1 MLKSDQIRYG
11 VSQVNLDFKT
21 ERVFAIAFLGKK
33 FVFHLEISN
42 YSLILFSKI

>member
-11 VSQVNLDFKT
+11 VSQVNPDCKT

-33 FVFHLEISN
+33 FIFQSEKST
-42 YSLILFSKI
+42 YSLILFFNK